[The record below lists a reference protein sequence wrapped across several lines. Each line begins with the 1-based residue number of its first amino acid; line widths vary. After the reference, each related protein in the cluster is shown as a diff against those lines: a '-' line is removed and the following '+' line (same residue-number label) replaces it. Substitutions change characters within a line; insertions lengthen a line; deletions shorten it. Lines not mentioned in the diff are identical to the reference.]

1 MSLKRSLPI
10 IQPLNSWQHPT
21 RYETGL
27 LIAAMLEKAL
37 AEMRFCVEN
46 YATSRPSVR
55 EWANPSRN
63 HQVDPS
69 IGAITLDA
77 YRAWNE
83 VVVLSGRYSV
93 CYTRITRY
101 SLLHTYSLLTAL
113 TIYCPSHS
121 LLTIHYSLLTTHYL
135 LLTTHDSLLT
145 THCHPH
151 EAHHPPAHCPDQQMM
166 SELFTSAKA

>member
-1 MSLKRSLPI
+1 M
-10 IQPLNSWQHPT
+10 
-21 RYETGL
+21 

-135 LLTTHDSLLT
+135 LLTTHYSLLT
-145 THCHPH
+145 TYYSLLTKYFYLLATPRPCRQLSWTPVTASSTYSSKPSGGGGVGVGR
-151 EAHHPPAHCPDQQMM
+151 E
-166 SELFTSAKA
+166 